1 MCCSHL
7 SKQQTL
13 MPSVLR
19 LAERALQQ
27 RDRRPCGAVQVGGA
41 PGAARSPLRIVI
53 YLWLTW
59 RMPTLKRPTVPWEGL
74 RHQFGSQLAD
84 TKRGR
89 QQFRRDFQ
97 LREVLVHYPKA

>member
-1 MCCSHL
+1 
-7 SKQQTL
+7 
-13 MPSVLR
+13 
-19 LAERALQQ
+19 
-27 RDRRPCGAVQVGGA
+27 
-41 PGAARSPLRIVI
+41 
-53 YLWLTW
+53 
-59 RMPTLKRPTVPWEGL
+59 MPTLKRPTVPWEGL